1 MLHWVKKPVDNSTLE
16 HKLLKS
22 KPGTYFA
29 STFAFLDD
37 FQGILPSS

>member
-1 MLHWVKKPVDNSTLE
+1 MLHRVKKAVDISTLE
-16 HKLLKS
+16 RKLQKS